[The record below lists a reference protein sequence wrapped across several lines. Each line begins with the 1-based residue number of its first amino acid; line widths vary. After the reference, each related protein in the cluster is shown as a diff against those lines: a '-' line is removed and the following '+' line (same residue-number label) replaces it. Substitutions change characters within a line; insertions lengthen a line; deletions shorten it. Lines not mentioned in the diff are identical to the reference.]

1 LNGGVGVIL
10 VVVVKATMGHRAARS
25 NDDARSLCWS
35 LLDQR
40 LHDVLLFFFPSSL
53 RSIVSSRCERSRYL
67 PHLVLLLV
75 LDALLEAAKVHRQA
89 QPSRRLSEE
98 APPPPPP
105 PPSAAA
111 GGARGWLAL
120 PLPFSSEEYLRTES
134 MDEER
139 GRLGSE
145 VKGGGGETREVGRM
159 GVDDKE
165 GANTGFS
172 GRGSWLG

>member
-67 PHLVLLLV
+67 PHLILLLV

-98 APPPPPP
+98 ACRLCLASSSASASICSRRRSERLARPP
-105 PPSAAA
+105 
-111 GGARGWLAL
+111 LA
-120 PLPFSSEEYLRTES
+120 FF
-134 MDEER
+134 
-139 GRLGSE
+139 
-145 VKGGGGETREVGRM
+145 VGR
-159 GVDDKE
+159 VS
-165 GANTGFS
+165 TY
-172 GRGSWLG
+172 

>member
-1 LNGGVGVIL
+1 LKLLKSIDKLN
-10 VVVVKATMGHRAARS
+10 
-25 NDDARSLCWS
+25 
-35 LLDQR
+35 LLDAFR
-40 LHDVLLFFFPSSL
+40 KKLVDFA
-53 RSIVSSRCERSRYL
+53 L
-67 PHLVLLLV
+67 P
-75 LDALLEAAKVHRQA
+75 
-89 QPSRRLSEE
+89 P
-98 APPPPPP
+98 PPPPPP